1 MAQRV
6 AHRRSSISASPTIN
20 SSTTGVTVKVSAGP
34 LMKGSYWYP
43 L

>member
-6 AHRRSSISASPTIN
+6 AHRRSSISASTTIN
-20 SSTTGVTVKVSAGP
+20 ARTTRVAVKVSAGP
-34 LMKGSYWYP
+34 LMKDSYWYP